1 MSTKK
6 LKNPTWSRT
15 ILFYSLRSS
24 PVLKTNWYWSHLHLL
39 SKAWH
44 TSTAVWT
51 LQIFEWTARRQR
63 KKFLKEGNCGNY
75 WQDNSVGLPL
85 SIMRG
90 KGNLFVTRWSTTN
103 KWGEKPKLNICL
115 FNEWANQRVPKPI
128 RDSQITVTVQFKQ
141 TLPTAV
147 PSVFSQSGLLATY
160 SFLTW
165 VASFWDRFC
174 AESKCCKVCATCAA
188 TPTASQNAN
197 GVVQLALSLWLVE
210 HLWRSMH
217 FCMFIPALP
226 THYSKTVL
234 YVQKVRVL
242 HPNCVF

>member
-1 MSTKK
+1 MNEPTKGFPSQSETVK
-6 LKNPTWSRT
+6 LQWRFSSNKLYLQLS
-15 ILFYSLRSS
+15 SL
-24 PVLKTNWYWSHLHLL
+24 
-39 SKAWH
+39 
-44 TSTAVWT
+44 
-51 LQIFEWTARRQR
+51 
-63 KKFLKEGNCGNY
+63 
-75 WQDNSVGLPL
+75 
-85 SIMRG
+85 
-90 KGNLFVTRWSTTN
+90 
-103 KWGEKPKLNICL
+103 
-115 FNEWANQRVPKPI
+115 
-128 RDSQITVTVQFKQ
+128 
-141 TLPTAV
+141 V

-197 GVVQLALSLWLVE
+197 GVVQLALWLVE

-242 HPNCVF
+242 CTPIVSLIEFEFWRLKWGWLFHEIS